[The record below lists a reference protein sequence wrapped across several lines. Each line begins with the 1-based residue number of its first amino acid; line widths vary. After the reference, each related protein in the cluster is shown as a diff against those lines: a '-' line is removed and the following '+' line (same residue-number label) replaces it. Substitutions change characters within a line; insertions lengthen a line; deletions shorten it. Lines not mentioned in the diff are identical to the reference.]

1 MESKL
6 GGRLLLS
13 VVRTAHT
20 PPTSFRTKK
29 TMINDDTKRK
39 SDAPSCCF
47 LVFLARQFKKARR
60 CCVDPTGIRPPITDR
75 EDRSGRR
82 IWAHRPVQSTSLV
95 GEDPYPPTV
104 RPRSPVFCSLAGFG
118 IFRLEGATGL
128 VRGLCHWVY

>member
-47 LVFLARQFKKARR
+47 LVFLARQFKKASPVLRGSNG
-60 CCVDPTGIRPPITDR
+60 DPT
-75 EDRSGRR
+75 
-82 IWAHRPVQSTSLV
+82 AH
-95 GEDPYPPTV
+95 
-104 RPRSPVFCSLAGFG
+104 
-118 IFRLEGATGL
+118 
-128 VRGLCHWVY
+128 H